1 MFWRAESVVR
11 STARSHRHNALMH
24 PNVEQS
30 RQAIAQLCES
40 FAVRRLDL
48 FGSAS
53 QGKLDARD
61 FDFVVELIPNQPASQ
76 ARRCIALA
84 EGLEA
89 LLGKPVDLVTQRSI
103 RNPYFSRAI
112 QAQREAVYERAQQ

>member
-1 MFWRAESVVR
+1 
-11 STARSHRHNALMH
+11 MH
-24 PNVEQS
+24 PNVTQS
-30 RQAIAQLCES
+30 RPAIAQLCENL
-40 FAVRRLDL
+40 AVRRLDL

-61 FDFVVELIPNQPASQ
+61 FDFVVELLPNQPASQ

-84 EGLEA
+84 DGLET

-103 RNPYFSRAI
+103 RNPYLA
-112 QAQREAVYERAQQ
+112 QAVDRQRISVYERA

>member
-1 MFWRAESVVR
+1 MH
-11 STARSHRHNALMH
+11 SHVAH
-24 PNVEQS
+24 S
-30 RQAIAQLCES
+30 RPAIAQLCEKL
-40 FAVRRLDL
+40 AVRRLDL

-53 QGKLDARD
+53 RGGVEAHD
-61 FDFVVELIPNQPASQ
+61 FDFIVELFPNQPASQ

-103 RNPYFSRAI
+103 RNPYFAQAI
-112 QAQREAVYERAQQ
+112 QGQRVPVYERAQ

>member
-1 MFWRAESVVR
+1 
-11 STARSHRHNALMH
+11 MH
-24 PNVEQS
+24 ISISQS
-30 RQAIAQLCES
+30 RQAITQLCENL
-40 FAVRRLDL
+40 AVRRLDL

-53 QGKLDARD
+53 QAGVEAHD
-61 FDFVVELIPNQPASQ
+61 FDFIVELFPNQPTSQ

-103 RNPYFSRAI
+103 RNPYFAEAV
-112 QAQREAVYERAQQ
+112 QGQRMPVYERA

>member
-1 MFWRAESVVR
+1 MCWTVDSLVPNRAR
-11 STARSHRHNALMH
+11 GRRHNDRMH
-24 PNVEQS
+24 VSISES
-30 RQAIAQLCES
+30 RQAIIQLCENL
-40 FAVRRLDL
+40 AVRRLDL

-53 QGKLDARD
+53 HGGVEAHD
-61 FDFVVELIPNQPASQ
+61 FDFIVELFPNQPASQ

-103 RNPYFSRAI
+103 RNPYFAQAI
-112 QAQREAVYERAQQ
+112 QRQRVPVYERAQ

>member
-1 MFWRAESVVR
+1 MPTLCR
-11 STARSHRHNALMH
+11 RHNAQLN
-24 PNVEQS
+24 PNIVQS
-30 RQAIAQLCES
+30 RHAIAQLCENL
-40 FAVRRLDL
+40 AVRRLDL
-48 FGSAS
+48 FGSAG

-103 RNPYFSRAI
+103 RSPHFAQAI